1 MHKLISAFL
10 LALVI
15 LVVYKFIAF
24 KSDKYQDALARFD
37 ELNSM
42 IDLQQAELIRA
53 DNALQLQKT
62 ALDKCSGDLK
72 TCAGKSSEQEV
83 EITALK
89 AIISDRVDQL
99 TQVAHVVNG
108 YRGYVDELKSRAS
121 ANSQPNM
128 DVLNADLLILINKL
142 ANQRSHIG
150 ALHDIIDEQHRK
162 IVRLQR
168 QFEIPNPP
176 EPSSALYECNNTS
189 CALYS

>member
-10 LALVI
+10 LALVV
-15 LVVYKFIAF
+15 LVVYKFVTF
-24 KSDKYQDALARFD
+24 KSDKYQEALARFD

-108 YRGYVDELKSRAS
+108 YRGYVDELRSRA
-121 ANSQPNM
+121 NKSQPNM
-128 DVLNADLLILINKL
+128 DVLNMDLLVMINRL
-142 ANQRSHIG
+142 ATQRSHID